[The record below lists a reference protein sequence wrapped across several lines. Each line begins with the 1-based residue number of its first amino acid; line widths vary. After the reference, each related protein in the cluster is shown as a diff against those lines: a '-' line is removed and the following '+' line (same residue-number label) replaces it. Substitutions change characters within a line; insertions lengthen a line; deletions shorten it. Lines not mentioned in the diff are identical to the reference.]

1 MTHAVVWLDRS
12 PFFSHF
18 YYHPCLNY
26 SVAAISITPAILYL
40 APPYVDCINI
50 SLQIFHEHP
59 WQEGREAAAQNQAQ
73 LVTKKNKKLDLKFF
87 FFFPLSIL
95 KAQD

>member
-1 MTHAVVWLDRS
+1 M
-12 PFFSHF
+12 
-18 YYHPCLNY
+18 
-26 SVAAISITPAILYL
+26 AAISITPAILYL

-87 FFFPLSIL
+87 FFFPPFNPESTRLMFSSVPNR
-95 KAQD
+95 KGGREDSP

>member
-1 MTHAVVWLDRS
+1 M
-12 PFFSHF
+12 
-18 YYHPCLNY
+18 
-26 SVAAISITPAILYL
+26 AAISITPAILYL

-73 LVTKKNKKLDLKFF
+73 LVTKKNKKLDFKFF
-87 FFFPLSIL
+87 FFFSPFQSWKHKTNVLLSS
-95 KAQD
+95 